1 MAYLLHFF
9 KLMCLEI
16 YFTFLHKSEH
26 MTEENQ
32 QELERPL
39 CESNDQFNNF
49 KMLTMKLDS
58 MDTANVSK

>member
-1 MAYLLHFF
+1 
-9 KLMCLEI
+9 
-16 YFTFLHKSEH
+16 
-26 MTEENQ
+26 MTEENE

-39 CESNDQFNNF
+39 CESKDQFDDF

>member
-1 MAYLLHFF
+1 M
-9 KLMCLEI
+9 K
-16 YFTFLHKSEH
+16 
-26 MTEENQ
+26 EENH
-32 QELERPL
+32 QELEWPL